1 MRNLAAHNRRLLLPC
16 AACLQGR
23 DSLFDNV
30 RSCDV
35 DPRSIAQRVMD
46 IRKQLAEEFIQELQ
60 MIAEENALLL
70 RWAWHCDDVEFSVFL

>member
-1 MRNLAAHNRRLLLPC
+1 
-16 AACLQGR
+16 
-23 DSLFDNV
+23 
-30 RSCDV
+30 V

-70 RWAWHCDDVEFSVFL
+70 R

>member
-1 MRNLAAHNRRLLLPC
+1 MLFTAPP
-16 AACLQGR
+16 QGR
-23 DSLFDNV
+23 DELFDNV

-60 MIAEENALLL
+60 QVAEENALLL
-70 RWAWHCDDVEFSVFL
+70 RCA

>member
-1 MRNLAAHNRRLLLPC
+1 VL
-16 AACLQGR
+16 LQGR

-70 RWAWHCDDVEFSVFL
+70 RWAWC